1 MNEAVSKVLTQLSN
15 LPWFA
20 KCGQPIEGDYVCVQS
35 LKEAHKHY
43 ADPRGMGWENSKLS
57 VSNRQASLV
66 WDVTHAIRAEQ
77 QANARTTGEAVERFL
92 AENRDRIFATIPEDK
107 YLSRMVRL
115 DVGWI
120 ASEAEDCTVPDLAG
134 LQFFSSILLPVYFAG
149 HMPCGWSG
157 KRIPHGWAGR
167 SLEDLPAGRLIVF

>member
-1 MNEAVSKVLTQLSN
+1 MNEAVYQLLTQLSD

-20 KCGQPIEGDYVCVQS
+20 KCGQPIEGDYECVQS
-35 LKEAHKHY
+35 LKEAHRHY

-57 VSNRQASLV
+57 IANRQFSLL
-66 WDVTHAIRAEQ
+66 WDATHASRKEQ
-77 QANARTTGEAVERFL
+77 QASARASADAVGRFI
-92 AENRDRIFATIPEDK
+92 EEQRGRIFLTMPEDK

-120 ASEAEDCTVPDLAG
+120 ASEVEDRTMPDLVN
-134 LQFFSSILLPVYFAG
+134 LQFFSTLLLPVYLAG

-157 KRIPHGWAGR
+157 KRIPRGWDGS
-167 SLEDLPAGRLIVF
+167 SLDDLPDGRLIVF

>member
-1 MNEAVSKVLTQLSN
+1 MNEAVSKVLAQLSSF
-15 LPWFA
+15 PWFA
-20 KCGQPIEGDYVCVQS
+20 KCGQPIEGDYLCVQS

-57 VSNRQASLV
+57 VFNRQASLV
-66 WDVTHAIRAEQ
+66 WDATHAIRAEQ
-77 QANARTTGEAVERFL
+77 QANARATSLAVEHFL
-92 AENRDRIFATIPEDK
+92 AEYRARIFATIPEDK

-120 ASEAEDCTVPDLAG
+120 ASEAEDRMMPDMVG
-134 LQFFSSILLPVYFAG
+134 LQFFSTILLPVYLAG

-157 KRIPHGWAGR
+157 KRIPSGWDGC
-167 SLEDLPAGRLIVF
+167 SLEDLPAGQLIVF